1 MTAKQALAGIK
12 IADFSW
18 IQVAPL
24 VTKEFAHHGATV
36 VKVESSTKTDM
47 QRTLPPM
54 AGSIQG
60 VNRSGCFCAANDG
73 KYSIALDLRQP
84 RGLEIAKRL
93 IAWSDI
99 VVENFMPGAMKRM
112 GLGYEELQKIKED
125 IIMLSISMFGQ
136 TGRYAK
142 KAGFGT
148 QLTSTVGFAE
158 LTGWPDREPITLPTA
173 LPDQLAPW
181 YGVCAVLGALDH
193 RRRTGKGSY
202 IEISM
207 FETGLT
213 FLSEAVLDYTV
224 NGRVWS
230 RNGNR
235 CSYAAPHGVYP
246 CQGDNRW
253 CAIAVFN
260 DKEWEALCRV
270 MGEPEWTKLD
280 SFATFLGRKENEG
293 ELDRLVGEWTINF
306 TAEEVMKRCQEAG
319 IAAGVVESNKDFF
332 DDPQLKDRHH
342 FWMLE
347 HPEMGITPYDA
358 PSYKLSKTS
367 AQPGMP
373 APCLGEHNEYV
384 CTEILNMSDEEFI
397 ELLNAGVL
405 K

>member
-1 MTAKQALAGIK
+1 MAAKQALAGMK

-18 IQVAPL
+18 AQVGPMT
-24 VTKEFAHHGATV
+24 TKQFARHGATV
-36 VKVESSTKTDM
+36 VKVESSVNVDV
-47 QRTLPPM
+47 QRTFPPM
-54 AGSIQG
+54 AGGIQG
-60 VNRSGCFCAANDG
+60 VNRSGTFSSSNGG
-73 KYSIALDLRQP
+73 KYSMTLDLKHS
-84 RGLEIAKRL
+84 RGMETAKRL

-99 VVENFMPGAMKRM
+99 VVENFMPGTMKRM

-158 LTGWPDREPITLPTA
+158 LTGWPDREPITLATA
-173 LPDQLAPW
+173 LPDQVAPW

-270 MGEPEWTKLD
+270 MGEPAWTKLD
-280 SFATFLGRKENEG
+280 SFVTFLGRKENEG

-358 PSYKLSKTS
+358 PSYRLSKTP

-373 APCLGEHNEYV
+373 APCLGEHSDYV
-384 CTEILNMSDEEFI
+384 CTKILNMSDEEFV
-397 ELLNAGVL
+397 ELDEAGIFR
-405 K
+405 